1 MSKQYKDLKY
11 FKGWTLENFPF
22 IEDDFDAITT
32 YQFMCKIVEYLNEVI
47 YNSKI
52 LEENIQVVNE
62 LVEQLKAYVDEYLED
77 LTDIKEEITTIE
89 NRLTSLNTQV
99 EENTQSIEDLDS
111 KIDLSIDNLRIYTDN
126 LVQSNYDSLKTYV
139 DYNDSVL
146 NEKIDNIQIGAIS
159 VYNPTTGTLDP
170 LQIVINDLYE
180 LTNRDGLTATEF
192 DALDL
197 TATEFDAYQITAR
210 EFDSEG
216 KIILV

>member
-1 MSKQYKDLKY
+1 MSKQFKDLKY

-47 YNSKI
+47 YNEKI
-52 LEENIQVVNE
+52 LEENNE
-62 LVEQLKAYVDEYLED
+62 VIKALVEEIKAYVDEYLKD
-77 LTDIKEEITTIE
+77 LTGIKEEIERIE
-89 NRLTSLNTQV
+89 TDLTSLTSQV
-99 EENTQSIEDLDS
+99 NENTQSIEDLDS
-111 KIDLSIDNLRIYTDN
+111 KIDLSINNLKIYTDN
-126 LVQSNYDSLKTYV
+126 LVHDNYNVLKNYI

-159 VYNPTTGTLDP
+159 VYNPTTGALDP
-170 LQIVINDLYE
+170 LQTVINDLYE

>member
-1 MSKQYKDLKY
+1 MSKQFKDLKY

-47 YNSKI
+47 YNQKI
-52 LEENIQVVNE
+52 LDENGEVIKETVEE
-62 LVEQLKAYVDEYLED
+62 LKAYVDKYLED
-77 LTDIKEEITTIE
+77 LTDIKEEIENIETNIDSLTTQVD
-89 NRLTSLNTQV
+89 TNTQDI
-99 EENTQSIEDLDS
+99 SDLDT
-111 KIDLSIDNLRIYTDN
+111 KIDLSISNLKIYTDN
-126 LVQSNYDSLKTYV
+126 LVQNNYNTLKTYI
-139 DYNDSVL
+139 DYQDSL
-146 NEKIDNIQIGAIS
+146 LDEKIDNIQIGAIS

>member
-1 MSKQYKDLKY
+1 MSKQFKDLKY

-47 YNSKI
+47 YNEKI
-52 LEENIQVVNE
+52 LEENNE
-62 LVEQLKAYVDEYLED
+62 VIKALVEELKAYVDEYLED
-77 LTDIKEEITTIE
+77 LTGIKEEIERIE
-89 NRLTSLNTQV
+89 TDLTSLTSQV
-99 EENTQSIEDLDS
+99 DENTQSIEDLDS
-111 KIDLSIDNLRIYTDN
+111 KIDLSINNLKIYTDN
-126 LVQSNYDSLKTYV
+126 LVQDNYNVLKNYI

-180 LTNRDGLTATEF
+180 LTNKDGLTATEF

>member
-1 MSKQYKDLKY
+1 MSKQFKDLKY

-47 YNSKI
+47 YNQKI
-52 LEENIQVVNE
+52 LDENGQAVKE
-62 LVEQLKAYVDEYLED
+62 LVEELKAFIDEYLED
-77 LTDIKEEITTIE
+77 LTYIKEEVENLQTGLESLSNTVDTQGDYITE
-89 NRLTSLNTQV
+89 LN
-99 EENTQSIEDLDS
+99 E
-111 KIDLSIDNLRIYTDN
+111 KIDNSITNLKSYTDN
-126 LVQSNYDSLKTYV
+126 LVEDNYQTLKGYI
-139 DYNDSVL
+139 DYNDNLL

-159 VYNPTTGTLDP
+159 VYNPATGTLDP
-170 LQIVINDLYE
+170 LQTVINDLYE

-192 DALDL
+192 DALEL

-216 KIILV
+216 KIILT

>member
-1 MSKQYKDLKY
+1 M
-11 FKGWTLENFPF
+11 TLSLHINL
-22 IEDDFDAITT
+22 
-32 YQFMCKIVEYLNEVI
+32 CVEYLNEVI
-47 YNSKI
+47 YNEKI
-52 LEENIQVVNE
+52 LEENNE
-62 LVEQLKAYVDEYLED
+62 VIKALVEELKAYVDEYLED
-77 LTDIKEEITTIE
+77 LTDIKEEIERIE
-89 NRLTSLNTQV
+89 SDLTSLNSQV

-111 KIDLSIDNLRIYTDN
+111 KIDLSINNLKIYTDN
-126 LVQSNYDSLKTYV
+126 LVQDNYNVLKNYI

-210 EFDSEG
+210 EFDAEG